1 MQTRACFPARCEG
14 GCTSMRS
21 ESKILAGKGRALLV
35 VNPCA
40 GRTKGRLYADLLETH
55 LHNAGVPVIRCETT
69 AEENGANY
77 AASAALAGC
86 RRIFCIGGDGT
97 LNAVINGMLGAGANL
112 PITYI
117 PAGTTNAFART
128 LKLPRRIGDMR
139 RVLASGRDVAI
150 DAGRFN
156 DGYFSY
162 VASFG
167 AFTKCSYATPRS
179 MKRLLGHLAYVLEGI
194 RDITALEARPMTV
207 EADDCTYTGEY
218 VFGAFSNTVSIGGML
233 HYDSALVDM
242 NDGKLEMLLIRK
254 PENLGEVRRLVH
266 ALGSSDFD
274 DPLFDFAASSAFHLK
289 TEQGFDWS
297 VDGERAAGGT
307 AVEIAC
313 VKSAVRITVPAR
325 KD

>member
-1 MQTRACFPARCEG
+1 MDRKLLLILNPTSGRGAAAGSLFSIVNGFSKTGWEVTVIPTQEKGDAQKIARERAADFPF
-14 GCTSMRS
+14 
-21 ESKILAGKGRALLV
+21 LV
-35 VNPCA
+35 C
-40 GRTKGRLYADLLETH
+40 
-55 LHNAGVPVIRCETT
+55 C
-69 AEENGANY
+69 
-77 AASAALAGC
+77 
-86 RRIFCIGGDGT
+86 GGDGT
-97 LNAVINGMLGAGANL
+97 LNETVNGLMEVQDRPLLG
-112 PITYI
+112 YI
-117 PAGTTNAFART
+117 PAGTTNDFART
-128 LKLPRRIGDMR
+128 LKLPRRIGGMR

>member
-1 MQTRACFPARCEG
+1 
-14 GCTSMRS
+14 
-21 ESKILAGKGRALLV
+21 
-35 VNPCA
+35 
-40 GRTKGRLYADLLETH
+40 
-55 LHNAGVPVIRCETT
+55 
-69 AEENGANY
+69 
-77 AASAALAGC
+77 
-86 RRIFCIGGDGT
+86 
-97 LNAVINGMLGAGANL
+97 
-112 PITYI
+112 
-117 PAGTTNAFART
+117 
-128 LKLPRRIGDMR
+128 MR
-139 RVLASGRDVAI
+139 RVLALGRDVAI

-274 DPLFDFAASSAFHLK
+274 DPLFDLAASSAFHLK

>member
-117 PAGTTNAFART
+117 PAGTTNDFART

-139 RVLASGRDVAI
+139 RVLALGRDVAI
-150 DAGRFN
+150 DAGRL
-156 DGYFSY
+156 
-162 VASFG
+162 
-167 AFTKCSYATPRS
+167 TTATSRTSPRS
-179 MKRLLGHLAYVLEGI
+179 
-194 RDITALEARPMTV
+194 AR
-207 EADDCTYTGEY
+207 
-218 VFGAFSNTVSIGGML
+218 SR
-233 HYDSALVDM
+233 SARM
-242 NDGKLEMLLIRK
+242 
-254 PENLGEVRRLVH
+254 RR
-266 ALGSSDFD
+266 
-274 DPLFDFAASSAFHLK
+274 
-289 TEQGFDWS
+289 
-297 VDGERAAGGT
+297 RAA
-307 AVEIAC
+307 
-313 VKSAVRITVPAR
+313 
-325 KD
+325 

>member
-1 MQTRACFPARCEG
+1 
-14 GCTSMRS
+14 
-21 ESKILAGKGRALLV
+21 
-35 VNPCA
+35 
-40 GRTKGRLYADLLETH
+40 
-55 LHNAGVPVIRCETT
+55 
-69 AEENGANY
+69 
-77 AASAALAGC
+77 
-86 RRIFCIGGDGT
+86 
-97 LNAVINGMLGAGANL
+97 
-112 PITYI
+112 
-117 PAGTTNAFART
+117 
-128 LKLPRRIGDMR
+128 
-139 RVLASGRDVAI
+139 
-150 DAGRFN
+150 
-156 DGYFSY
+156 
-162 VASFG
+162 
-167 AFTKCSYATPRS
+167 
-179 MKRLLGHLAYVLEGI
+179 
-194 RDITALEARPMTV
+194 
-207 EADDCTYTGEY
+207 
-218 VFGAFSNTVSIGGML
+218 ML

>member
-117 PAGTTNAFART
+117 PAGTTNDFART

-194 RDITALEARPMTV
+194 RDIAALEARPMTV

-218 VFGAFSNTVSIGGML
+218 VFGAFSNTVSDV
-233 HYDSALVDM
+233 YKRQSKRSSRRWRSESA
-242 NDGKLEMLLIRK
+242 
-254 PENLGEVRRLVH
+254 PCATSWAFPRRRWRS
-266 ALGSSDFD
+266 G
-274 DPLFDFAASSAFHLK
+274 
-289 TEQGFDWS
+289 
-297 VDGERAAGGT
+297 
-307 AVEIAC
+307 
-313 VKSAVRITVPAR
+313 PA
-325 KD
+325 

>member
-1 MQTRACFPARCEG
+1 
-14 GCTSMRS
+14 MRS

-69 AEENGANY
+69 AEENGASY

-117 PAGTTNAFART
+117 PAGTTNDFART

-162 VASFG
+162 VAS
-167 AFTKCSYATPRS
+167 
-179 MKRLLGHLAYVLEGI
+179 
-194 RDITALEARPMTV
+194 
-207 EADDCTYTGEY
+207 
-218 VFGAFSNTVSIGGML
+218 FGAFSNTVSIGGML